1 MPEGVNAVF
10 GLSVACLLLF
20 SASALHLFYKRFSKN
35 EVMRKIIPMLST
47 EKSSGNDFIS
57 NNIVSNNVVS
67 YLCA

>member
-47 EKSSGNDFIS
+47 EKKW
-57 NNIVSNNVVS
+57 
-67 YLCA
+67 